1 MKKHAVLSYLVLFS
15 LLSVYAC
22 GVLVYDTSPDENSYQ
37 TAYGGQPTTTLHK
50 FSAHLSNDTDN
61 IFWFVQITDI
71 HIGAYLLMADNK
83 QNFRDF
89 CANVRYV
96 LHIDND
102 SNFIVT
108 TGDLVNAQLPL
119 PVGQDIRQ
127 WQNYYK
133 IVSEEGLLN
142 TSYYYDIVGN
152 HDGYGNSM
160 TFSYF
165 LNWSVQKQLQYS
177 WYRTFPFGNYT
188 FIALNTV
195 QHTGAAFP
203 DGTSGSLNRTE
214 LDWFEQQ
221 LITAEQT
228 SNLTFVFGHHPEND
242 VGTTTTTSGLTFLQL
257 LEKYNTSAYIYGHG
271 HEIHER
277 NQGGTLFIE
286 SDSLGQPLTMPGYRI
301 FAVDNDGI
309 STIFQHLNTWP
320 AVLITSPIDRGLTMQ
335 APDILNNSQMVPI
348 RALVFD
354 ENTISAVQF
363 KLDDGIFNPMSINPN
378 NPNLWNASFDASSLA
393 DGEHTITV
401 QASSSS
407 GIASD
412 SISVR
417 VGSPDTP
424 EIVNGPLPNFYR
436 TKDSASWILNL
447 SMYEWDRTDN
457 GSQLNWS
464 VSGDVNSSLCSIYF
478 DPLRHYALFA
488 PIKGAVGSN
497 TITFTL
503 KNSRDKITSQT
514 ILITLVNRLDPG
526 EFQLYLGI
534 IVVTSVLGVIILDYF
549 LRSRIPQSQDPP
561 KKRD

>member
-1 MKKHAVLSYLVLFS
+1 MKKHVILSYLILFS

-22 GVLVYDTSPDENSYQ
+22 GILFFDEAPYQNSYQ
-37 TAYGGQPTTTLHK
+37 TAYGGQQTTTLHK
-50 FSAHLSNDTDN
+50 FSAHLSNKTDN
-61 IFWFVQITDI
+61 IFWFVQVTDI

-89 CANVRYV
+89 GANMRHI
-96 LHIDND
+96 LHVNND
-102 SNFIVT
+102 SNFIVS
-108 TGDLVNAQLPL
+108 TGDLVNARLPL

-127 WQNYYK
+127 WQAYHN
-133 IVSEEGLLN
+133 IVSEEGLVN

-152 HDGYGNSM
+152 HDGYGNSL

-177 WYRTFPFGNYT
+177 WNRTFPFGNYT

-195 QHTGAAFP
+195 QDTGSAFP

-242 VGTTTTTSGLTFLQL
+242 VGNSTTTSGLTFLQL

-271 HEIHER
+271 HELHER
-277 NQGGTLFIE
+277 NQGGTLCIE
-286 SDSLGQPLTMPGYRI
+286 SDSLGQPFTKPGYRI

-309 STIFQHLNTWP
+309 STIYQPLNTWP
-320 AVLITSPIDRGLTMQ
+320 AVLITCPIDRGLTMQ
-335 APDILNNSQMVPI
+335 APDIPNNSQMIPI

-354 ENTISAVQF
+354 ESNISAVQF
-363 KLDDGIFNPMSINPN
+363 KLDDGIFDPMSVSPDNSK
-378 NPNLWNASFDASSLA
+378 LWNATFDASILA
-393 DGEHTITV
+393 DGVHIITV

-412 SISVR
+412 SITVR

-436 TKDSASWILNL
+436 TKNSAPWRLNL
-447 SMYEWDRTDN
+447 SMYEWDKLDE
-457 GSQLNWS
+457 GIQLNWS
-464 VSGDVNSSLCSIYF
+464 ISGVDSSFCSIYF
-478 DPLRHYALFA
+478 DPVRDYASFT
-488 PIKGAVGSN
+488 PIKDAVGSN
-497 TITFTL
+497 AITFTL
-503 KNSRDKITSQT
+503 TNSRDKVTSQT
-514 ILITLVNRLDPG
+514 VLITLVDRLYPD
-526 EFQLYLGI
+526 EFQLGLGI
-534 IVVTSVLGVIILDYF
+534 LIVFSVIGVIIVDYF
-549 LRSRIPQSQDPP
+549 LRR
-561 KKRD
+561 RT